1 MEMIKAQHAGFC
13 FGVQRAVDRV
23 FSLLHERQDAHIY
36 TLGDLIHNPHITAR
50 LSQGGVRSIGPDSLD
65 TVLEQARA
73 GKPTVVV
80 IRTHGVERT
89 LDEKLRR
96 AAQTMPSL
104 AVVDCTCPFVK
115 KIHTIAQRESAVPNT
130 VGFIFG
136 DPLHPEVVGIRS
148 AFSCP
153 TYVFPDSTA
162 VAQFFDSPEFDK
174 IAQKRVVFVSQTT
187 QKLSDY
193 NKSQKILKKHCTNP
207 IIFDT
212 ICSVTENRQQETE
225 EISRNVDVMLVIG
238 GKDSSNTQKL
248 YDISRKHCRETYYVE
263 SVSDLPADLL
273 RPEMK
278 LGITAGA
285 STPCSI
291 IEEVIKTMT
300 EEIKNEESFAQ
311 LLDESFKPL
320 NIGDVVKGVITSVFQ
335 NEIHVD
341 IGGKLTGILP
351 FDNVTDDPTVDIP
364 ATYKVGDEIE
374 TIVTR
379 ISDQDGVATLSKK
392 KIDNA
397 NNWKNIVEAKENG
410 TILEGR
416 VVSVLEKGVI
426 MNVEGSR
433 VFIPGSHCGLRRD
446 TDLNALRGTT
456 QRIKIIDINEQRRRA
471 VGSIREVLREER
483 DAKAEEFWA
492 NVEVGKEYEGEVK
505 SFMPY
510 GAFVDLGG
518 VDGMIHTSELAWY
531 RVNDPSEV
539 LTLGQK
545 IKVRVKD
552 FDPER
557 KRISLTYKTEE
568 SNPWNLFVEQ
578 YHEGDVVTVT
588 IANMMSFGAFAQII
602 PGVDGLIHI
611 SQIADRHIATPAE
624 VLEKGQK
631 IDAKIIGIDY
641 DNHKV
646 SLSIRALLE
655 DAGREDDAP
664 ATSESAQSEEA
675 PAQASEEETQ
685 DAAPV
690 SEETTENTAPADA
703 SASEE
708 V

>member
-1 MEMIKAQHAGFC
+1 M
-13 FGVQRAVDRV
+13 
-23 FSLLHERQDAHIY
+23 
-36 TLGDLIHNPHITAR
+36 
-50 LSQGGVRSIGPDSLD
+50 
-65 TVLEQARA
+65 
-73 GKPTVVV
+73 
-80 IRTHGVERT
+80 
-89 LDEKLRR
+89 
-96 AAQTMPSL
+96 
-104 AVVDCTCPFVK
+104 
-115 KIHTIAQRESAVPNT
+115 
-130 VGFIFG
+130 
-136 DPLHPEVVGIRS
+136 
-148 AFSCP
+148 
-153 TYVFPDSTA
+153 
-162 VAQFFDSPEFDK
+162 
-174 IAQKRVVFVSQTT
+174 
-187 QKLSDY
+187 
-193 NKSQKILKKHCTNP
+193 
-207 IIFDT
+207 
-212 ICSVTENRQQETE
+212 
-225 EISRNVDVMLVIG
+225 
-238 GKDSSNTQKL
+238 
-248 YDISRKHCRETYYVE
+248 
-263 SVSDLPADLL
+263 
-273 RPEMK
+273 
-278 LGITAGA
+278 
-285 STPCSI
+285 
-291 IEEVIKTMT
+291 
-300 EEIKNEESFAQ
+300 
-311 LLDESFKPL
+311 
-320 NIGDVVKGVITSVFQ
+320 
-335 NEIHVD
+335 
-341 IGGKLTGILP
+341 
-351 FDNVTDDPTVDIP
+351 DIP

-410 TILEGR
+410 TVLEGR

-456 QRIKIIDINEQRRRA
+456 QKIKIIDINEQRRRA

-664 ATSESAQSEEA
+664 AASESAQSEEA